1 MSRIGKGPGGP
12 KESTWK
18 AFSTLSFQAPGASE
32 VAQFSLENWLG
43 GEGLKFFGACG
54 GPSFVHCG
62 MAEFLRGRRAKKS
75 ATFVDKSAK
84 NARAHADP
92 AILGLGPLLCSIGE
106 LCLPGGGTQARACAA
121 RALSRAP
128 ARTTYPLTCACSAD
142 LLTTVVKHIATS
154 PHYQTVVK
162 SRTTAHQRPL

>member
-12 KESTWK
+12 KESKWK
-18 AFSTLSFQAPGASE
+18 ALSTLSFQAGASE

-106 LCLPGGGTQARACAA
+106 LCLPDGATQAMTFAA
-121 RALSRAP
+121 RSLSRTP
-128 ARTTYPLTCACSAD
+128 SRTTYPLT
-142 LLTTVVKHIATS
+142 
-154 PHYQTVVK
+154 
-162 SRTTAHQRPL
+162 